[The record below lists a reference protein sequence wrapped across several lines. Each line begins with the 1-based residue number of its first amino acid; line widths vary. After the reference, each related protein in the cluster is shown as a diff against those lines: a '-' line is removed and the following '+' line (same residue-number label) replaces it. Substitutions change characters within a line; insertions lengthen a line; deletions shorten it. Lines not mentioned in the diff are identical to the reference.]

1 MKRIIIIISTITLLL
16 AISSVRNAQAQT
28 DTTANTP
35 TPPLTNT
42 IGSQLNWLNQ
52 PGTRE
57 LQDKVLMQINQGLV
71 NGWLSPDQASQFKTQ
86 LNKVNDQES
95 WYQSFRAPIPQVLMQ
110 KNIALLKEMSQ
121 KLQPKNLPSANAA
134 NSLHTDIDELISNAL
149 AKNRI
154 SSNQAEAYY
163 LKLAQIESNL
173 ESTKTGQV
181 SNEKTAMDKSLNQ
194 LRIELL
200 HKVN

>member
-1 MKRIIIIISTITLLL
+1 
-16 AISSVRNAQAQT
+16 
-28 DTTANTP
+28 
-35 TPPLTNT
+35 
-42 IGSQLNWLNQ
+42 
-52 PGTRE
+52 
-57 LQDKVLMQINQGLV
+57 
-71 NGWLSPDQASQFKTQ
+71 
-86 LNKVNDQES
+86 
-95 WYQSFRAPIPQVLMQ
+95 MQ